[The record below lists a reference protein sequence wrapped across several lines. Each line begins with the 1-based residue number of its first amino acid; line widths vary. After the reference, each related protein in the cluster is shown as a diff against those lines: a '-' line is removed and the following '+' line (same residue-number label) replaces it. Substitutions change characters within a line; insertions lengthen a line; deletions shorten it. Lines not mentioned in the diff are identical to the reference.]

1 MSCGLLSSIA
11 ARTSARSPL
20 PRTARAAARYWTLC
34 KMLLALDTCTNS
46 PSIALYAAQ
55 GIVGEITWRTR
66 EHHTRS
72 LMPEIARLLEL
83 VAGPGSFTGL
93 RIGLSAAKGLAY
105 SLNVALLGVPTLDI
119 TASAGALLALPLCAA
134 MSTGRGRYA
143 AALYEIRAQ
152 TPVRTSDY
160 WFGTAETLAPQIA
173 ERVREPFVLL
183 GEMDDALPEQLR
195 AYAGERMT
203 LAPRALQLR
212 RAGFLAELA
221 WRRWQAGE
229 RANVETLAPY
239 YVPTAALA

>member
-1 MSCGLLSSIA
+1 
-11 ARTSARSPL
+11 
-20 PRTARAAARYWTLC
+20 
-34 KMLLALDTCTNS
+34 MLLALDTCTNS

-83 VAGPGSFTGL
+83 VAVEPQQLQAIAAATGPGSFTGL

-143 AALYEIRAQ
+143 AALYEIKAQ